1 MNYKDVFWLAF
12 TDLGE
17 KRIRTALTVIMV
29 VIGVASIIALISQT
43 AGISAS
49 VSAALSSLGPTSI
62 IITPAPGTVF
72 TYADTSLLGSL
83 PNASVVIPLVT
94 GSVNIYTNG
103 QNVSADLIGVAA
115 ENADQL
121 VGNLTFI
128 QGQLY
133 TNGVNP
139 ETVIGYS
146 VAYPGTSGTQYAFVG
161 QPITIKTAKGGTYT
175 VPVVGVLK
183 KYGTSF
189 LVSPDTTVFMP
200 LQAAESILQRQ
211 SFSEVIVKANSTAAT
226 GALDTQISDIYGNKA
241 HVLST
246 QQLTQEVEQ
255 VIGSIGLLLG
265 VIAGISLV
273 VAAIGIMNIMLI
285 SVYERTHEIGIFKSL
300 GFKNRDVLTLFL
312 MQAIIIG
319 FLGGVIGVVFGI
331 GGSYGLSAVLSA
343 AGSGPAASNSTAG
356 TGASRGSGGAR
367 IGGGGQATTFGG
379 SSGSPS
385 SSSISYAPVVSGLTV
400 VEAMLVAVVVSILA
414 GVYPAWRASRL
425 EPIDAL
431 RSL

>member
-49 VSAALSSLGPTSI
+49 VSSALSSLGPTSI

-83 PNASVVIPLVT
+83 PNASAVIPLVT
-94 GSVNIYTNG
+94 GSVNIYTDG

-115 ENADQL
+115 GNADQL
-121 VGNLTFI
+121 IGNLTFI

-161 QPITIKTAKGGTYT
+161 QPITIKTEKGGTYT
-175 VPVVGVLK
+175 VPVVGMLK

-189 LVSPDTTVFMP
+189 LVSPDTSVFMP

-211 SFSEVIVKANSTAAT
+211 SFTEIIVKANSTAAT
-226 GALDTQISDIYGNKA
+226 GALATQIGDIYGNNA
-241 HVLST
+241 RVIST

-300 GFKNRDVLTLFL
+300 GFRNRDVLTLFL

-343 AGSGPAASNSTAG
+343 AGSGPAASNGTA
-356 TGASRGSGGAR
+356 GSGGS
-367 IGGGGQATTFGG
+367 GGGARFGGGRATTFGG

-385 SSSISYAPVVSGLTV
+385 SSSISYTPVVSGLTI

-431 RSL
+431 RAL

>member
-49 VSAALSSLGPTSI
+49 VSSALSSLGPTSI

-83 PNASVVIPLVT
+83 PNTSAVIPLVT
-94 GSVNIYTNG
+94 GSVNIYTDG

-115 ENADQL
+115 GNADQL
-121 VGNLTFI
+121 IGNLTFI

-161 QPITIKTAKGGTYT
+161 QPITIKTEKGGTYT
-175 VPVVGVLK
+175 VPVVGMLK

-189 LVSPDTTVFMP
+189 LVSPDTSVFMP

-211 SFSEVIVKANSTAAT
+211 SFTEIIVKANSTAAT
-226 GALDTQISDIYGNKA
+226 GALATQIGDIYGNNA
-241 HVLST
+241 RVIST

-300 GFKNRDVLTLFL
+300 GFRNRDVLTLFL

-343 AGSGPAASNSTAG
+343 AGSGPAASNGTA
-356 TGASRGSGGAR
+356 GSGGS
-367 IGGGGQATTFGG
+367 GGGARFGGGRATTFGG

-385 SSSISYAPVVSGLTV
+385 SSSISYTPVVSGLTI

-431 RSL
+431 RAL

>member
-49 VSAALSSLGPTSI
+49 VSSALSSLGPTSI

-83 PNASVVIPLVT
+83 PNTSAVIPLVT
-94 GSVNIYTNG
+94 GSVNIYTDG

-121 VGNLTFI
+121 IGNLTFI

-161 QPITIKTAKGGTYT
+161 QPITIKTEKGGTYT
-175 VPVVGVLK
+175 VPVVGMLK

-189 LVSPDTTVFMP
+189 LVSPDTSVFMP

-211 SFSEVIVKANSTAAT
+211 SFTEIIVKANSTAAT
-226 GALDTQISDIYGNKA
+226 GALATQIGDIYGNNA
-241 HVLST
+241 RVIST

-300 GFKNRDVLTLFL
+300 GFRNRDVLTLFL

-343 AGSGPAASNSTAG
+343 AGSGPAASNGTA
-356 TGASRGSGGAR
+356 GSGGS
-367 IGGGGQATTFGG
+367 GGGARFGGGRATTFGG

-385 SSSISYAPVVSGLTV
+385 SSSISYTPVVSGLTI

-431 RSL
+431 RAL

>member
-49 VSAALSSLGPTSI
+49 VSSALSSLGPTSI

-83 PNASVVIPLVT
+83 PNASAVIPLVT
-94 GSVNIYTNG
+94 GSVNIYTDG

-121 VGNLTFI
+121 IGNLTFI

-161 QPITIKTAKGGTYT
+161 QPITIKTEKGGTYT
-175 VPVVGVLK
+175 VPVVGMLK

-189 LVSPDTTVFMP
+189 LVSPDTSVFMP

-211 SFSEVIVKANSTAAT
+211 SFTEIIVKANSTAAT
-226 GALDTQISDIYGNKA
+226 GALATQISDIYGNNA
-241 HVLST
+241 RVIST

-300 GFKNRDVLTLFL
+300 GFRNRDVLTLFL

-343 AGSGPAASNSTAG
+343 AGSGPAASNGTA
-356 TGASRGSGGAR
+356 GSGGSGGGAR
-367 IGGGGQATTFGG
+367 FGGGQATTFGG

-385 SSSISYAPVVSGLTV
+385 SSSISYTPVVSGLTI

-431 RSL
+431 RAL